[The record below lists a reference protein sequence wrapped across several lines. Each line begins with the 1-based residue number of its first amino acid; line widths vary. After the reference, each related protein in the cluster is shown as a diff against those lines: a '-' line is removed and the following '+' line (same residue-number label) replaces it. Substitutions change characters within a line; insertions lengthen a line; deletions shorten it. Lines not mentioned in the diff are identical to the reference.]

1 MTQHDP
7 AVAALVARIRRL
19 SAPLQ
24 PRPTGTAPRLTPLP
38 GIRAVLFDVYGTL
51 FISASG
57 DIGAAGE
64 EEDER
69 AFRTA
74 AAEAGLA
81 LTWRDPPTRGA
92 ERLVRAIQASHAR
105 SRQQGIAYPEVD
117 IVDIWQEVAL
127 SGSDAGAPPSREALR
142 VAAVE
147 YECRTN
153 PVWPMPGAA
162 ELLHALR
169 RRGCRLGIV
178 SNAQFYTPLIFQALL
193 GATPTDLGF
202 EQDLCAWSY
211 RQAEAKPATALFR
224 PVLET
229 LQARHG
235 IRPGETLYVGNDR
248 LKDIW
253 PAAQLGC
260 KTALFAGDGRS
271 LRLRESDE
279 RCRAADPDVIL
290 DDLRQLRGVLTP

>member
-1 MTQHDP
+1 MNQPDP

-19 SAPLQ
+19 SAPLGAQ
-24 PRPTGTAPRLTPLP
+24 PTGMAPRLAPLP

-51 FISASG
+51 FVSASG

-69 AFRTA
+69 AFRAA

-92 ERLVRAIQASHAR
+92 ERLLQAIQASHAR

-117 IVDIWQEVAL
+117 ILHIWQEVAL

-162 ELLHALR
+162 ELLAALR
-169 RRGCRLGIV
+169 HRDCRLGIV
-178 SNAQFYTPLIFQALL
+178 SNAQFYTPLMFRALL
-193 GATPTDLGF
+193 GGTPIDLGF
-202 EQDLCAWSY
+202 DQDLCAWSY
-211 RQAEAKPATALFR
+211 RRGEAKPATALFR
-224 PVLET
+224 PVLEG

-235 IRPGETLYVGNDR
+235 VGPGETLYVGNDR

-260 KTALFAGDGRS
+260 KTALFAGDRRS

-279 RCRAADPDVIL
+279 RCRGTEPDLIL
-290 DDLRQLRGVLTP
+290 DDLRQLSDLLTA